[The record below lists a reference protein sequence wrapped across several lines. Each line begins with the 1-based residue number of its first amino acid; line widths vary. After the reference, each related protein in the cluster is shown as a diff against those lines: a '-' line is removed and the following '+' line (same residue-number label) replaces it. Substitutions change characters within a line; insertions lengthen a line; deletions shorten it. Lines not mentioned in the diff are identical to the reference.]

1 MMTKVALKKEQECSD
16 DIKEI
21 FDEIR
26 EGFNCEEMSDY
37 FLLLAHNKGA
47 LKSTWLTYK
56 YILLEGVV
64 PRQVKEMIFLSI
76 SLSKGCHYCSSSH
89 LALCDMYKVSEESI
103 NSIIGNVDT
112 LNPERIK
119 RILKFSLKVANEPR
133 TVSNNDYQDLLNDG
147 LNMEEIT
154 EILSIA
160 TFCSAGI
167 LIAQATG
174 LDVEQGTADY
184 LTENNLSIGF

>member
-1 MMTKVALKKEQECSD
+1 MLKTELMKEHECSD

-26 EGFNCEEMSDY
+26 DGFNCEEMSDY
-37 FLLLAHNKGA
+37 FLLLAHSKGA

-64 PRQVKEMIFLSI
+64 PRQIKEMIFLSI

-89 LALCDMYKVSEESI
+89 LALCDMYQVSEDSI
-103 NSIIGNVDT
+103 NSIINNVET

-119 RILKFSLKVANEPR
+119 RIIKFSLKVANEPR
-133 TVSNNDYQDLLNDG
+133 STTPEDYQILLNDG

-154 EILSIA
+154 EIISIA
-160 TFCSAGI
+160 TFCTAGI
-167 LIAQATG
+167 QVAQATG
-174 LDVEQGTADY
+174 LDVEKATADY

>member
-1 MMTKVALKKEQECSD
+1 MPKTTLKNEHQCSD

-56 YILLEGVV
+56 YILLEGIV
-64 PRQVKEMIFLSI
+64 PRQIKEMIFLSI

-89 LALCDMYKVSEESI
+89 LALCDMYQVSEGSI
-103 NSIIGNVDT
+103 NSIINNVES

-119 RILKFSLKVANEPR
+119 RIIKFSLKVTNEPKS
-133 TVSNNDYQDLLNDG
+133 VSQNDYKELMDDG

-154 EILSIA
+154 EIITIA
-160 TFCSAGI
+160 TFCAAGI
-167 LIAQATG
+167 QIAQAAG

-184 LTENNLSIGF
+184 LIENNLSIGF

>member
-1 MMTKVALKKEQECSD
+1 MSKVILKKELDCSD

-47 LKSTWLTYK
+47 LKSTWLAYK

-64 PRQVKEMIFLSI
+64 PRQIKEMIFLSI

-89 LALCDMYKVSEESI
+89 LALCDMYKVSEDSI
-103 NSIIGNVDT
+103 DSIIKNIET

-119 RILKFSLKVANEPR
+119 RIIKFSLKITNEPKSV
-133 TVSNNDYQDLLNDG
+133 TKHDYQSLLDDG

-154 EILSIA
+154 EIMSIA
-160 TFCSAGI
+160 TFCASGI
-167 LIAQATG
+167 QIAQAAG

-184 LTENNLSIGF
+184 LTDNNLSIGF

>member
-1 MMTKVALKKEQECSD
+1 MPKTILKNEHECSD

-26 EGFNCEEMSDY
+26 EGFNCEEISDY

-56 YILLEGVV
+56 HILLEGVV
-64 PRQVKEMIFLSI
+64 PRQIKEMIFLSI

-89 LALCDMYKVSEESI
+89 LALCDMYQVSEDSI
-103 NSIIGNVDT
+103 DSIINNVES

-119 RILKFSLKVANEPR
+119 RIIQFSLKITNEPKS
-133 TVSNNDYQDLLNDG
+133 VNEQDFRKLIDDG

-154 EILSIA
+154 EIIAIA
-160 TFCSAGI
+160 TFCASGI
-167 LIAQATG
+167 QIAQAAG
-174 LDVEQGTADY
+174 LDVEQGTVDY
-184 LTENNLSIGF
+184 LIENNLSIGF